1 MPVATALTPA
11 QDAQARQIG
20 GNLRCPT
27 CTGLPITESGDA
39 LSIQMRREVRDQVK
53 ASQSE
58 RDIYGLMVARYGSA
72 TLLKPPK
79 QGLNLVVWA
88 TPLLAL
94 GAGAVHFWRTF
105 RFQQTRREPGTATDP
120 YLAQV
125 RQEAGSRKSGDS

>member
-1 MPVATALTPA
+1 
-11 QDAQARQIG
+11 
-20 GNLRCPT
+20 LRCPT